1 MRIKLKEIALVQMG
15 YSFRMR
21 LEPIKKGNIAVI
33 QMKDLTAENHV
44 DISNLTRIHLD
55 EMKPHHLVKK
65 KDIIFRSRGLD
76 TTAAILEND
85 IEAAV
90 VAAPL
95 LKISVKRSQV
105 LPEYLNWLIN
115 QNSSQAY
122 FAKYAE
128 RTIQTMIS
136 KQVLDNLEVTVP
148 TQEKQKSVMQL
159 AKLAN
164 KEQQLIQ
171 QLAARRKMYI
181 NKILMQLIKEDYE

>member
-1 MRIKLKEIALVQMG
+1 MQTKLKEIALVQMG
-15 YSFRMR
+15 YSFRAR
-21 LEPIKKGNIAVI
+21 LEPIEKGNIAVI
-33 QMKDLTAENHV
+33 QMKDLTTENRV
-44 DISNLTRIHLD
+44 NISNLTRIYLG
-55 EMKPHHLVKK
+55 EMKPRHLVKN

-76 TTAAILEND
+76 TTAAILDND
-85 IEAAV
+85 IEAAI

-95 LKISVKRSQV
+95 LKIRVKSSQV

-122 FAKYAE
+122 FAKC
-128 RTIQTMIS
+128 RGGTIQTMIS
-136 KQVLDNLEVTVP
+136 KQVLDNLEVIIP
-148 TQEKQKSVMQL
+148 TWEKQWSIMRL

-171 QLAARRKMYI
+171 QLAARRKIYI